1 MAEVPFHTKTE
12 KLMSTQI
19 QNLSHKE
26 MMNGMEWNE
35 TTWGHHEC

>member
-26 MMNGMEWNE
+26 MDMNGMEWNGME
-35 TTWGHHEC
+35 